1 MVILKGKK
9 FLIYGFG
16 LSGKSCFKFLNKHNY
31 VRIYDDK
38 EENIPKI
45 LSKKKITKKK
55 LKNFNFDY
63 IVLSPGIDKTSC
75 SLRKYLKINNYKLI
89 NELDIFHSLCP
100 KNTKISDKKNKILHN

>member
-45 LSKKKITKKK
+45 L
-55 LKNFNFDY
+55 
-63 IVLSPGIDKTSC
+63 LS
-75 SLRKYLKINNYKLI
+75 LI
-89 NELDIFHSLCP
+89 HI
-100 KNTKISDKKNKILHN
+100 

>member
-38 EENIPKI
+38 EENITKI

-55 LKNFNFDY
+55 
-63 IVLSPGIDKTSC
+63 I
-75 SLRKYLKINNYKLI
+75 
-89 NELDIFHSLCP
+89 
-100 KNTKISDKKNKILHN
+100 KKFYF

>member
-16 LSGKSCFKFLNKHNY
+16 LSGKSCFKFLNKNNY

-45 LSKKKITKKK
+45 ISQKK
-55 LKNFNFDY
+55 
-63 IVLSPGIDKTSC
+63 
-75 SLRKYLKINNYKLI
+75 NYK
-89 NELDIFHSLCP
+89 
-100 KNTKISDKKNKILHN
+100 TKTQKF

>member
-16 LSGKSCFKFLNKHNY
+16 LSGKSCFKFLKKNNY

-45 LSKKKITKKK
+45 LSKKK
-55 LKNFNFDY
+55 LQ
-63 IVLSPGIDKTSC
+63 
-75 SLRKYLKINNYKLI
+75 
-89 NELDIFHSLCP
+89 
-100 KNTKISDKKNKILHN
+100 KKNSKILILTILF